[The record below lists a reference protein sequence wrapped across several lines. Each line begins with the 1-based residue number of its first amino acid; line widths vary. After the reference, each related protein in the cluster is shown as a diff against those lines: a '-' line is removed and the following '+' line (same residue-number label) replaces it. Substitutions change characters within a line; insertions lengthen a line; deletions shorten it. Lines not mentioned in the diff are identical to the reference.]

1 MRVLLLLSA
10 VLLQL
15 AHCFHVEITL
25 HKSETPFVEAAFLA
39 DLAKHMN
46 NIVPSRLT
54 LERDRVSE
62 AGLRVLRIRV
72 GEGQDHAGLKKKV
85 IMVPF
90 GGRTVGGFTAS
101 NVEIHEDEPIPT
113 PAVAQVLKL
122 GCIMDTAPVG
132 STLAA
137 IEAAIKVPAGSLVQ
151 TEVKNTVVPKEAFQ
165 SLTWLQLQATNGAP
179 ASGWFTSGVTV
190 FFEVHT
196 ADDHVLD
203 NAVMRTVELPWLIP
217 HIVSV
222 AAGVIRD
229 VQPPPPPAHPVDDGA
244 ACGQSG
250 RELCMAVVIKG
261 TAQDA
266 SSFQW
271 KCRLSHYL
279 RIHNNR
285 VRYVTHSAHPHG
297 GHPAW
302 ADIKIDKEYSAA
314 ASQHLSLATFAISEG
329 DPTLA
334 SVHGHMLTDVFHAPE
349 LVRVSAGF
357 IVQPGRRSVRHEHQ
371 KDGYL

>member
-1 MRVLLLLSA
+1 MRLALVAIAASL
-10 VLLQL
+10 VVQL
-15 AHCFHVEITL
+15 VRCFHVEITL
-25 HKSETPFVEAAFLA
+25 HKSDRAFVEATFLA
-39 DLAKHMN
+39 DLARHMN
-46 NIVPSRLT
+46 HIVPSRLT
-54 LERDRVSE
+54 LEQDRLSE

-72 GEGQDHAGLKKKV
+72 GEGQDHVGLKKKA

-90 GGRTVGGFTAS
+90 GGRTVGGFSAT
-101 NVEIHEDEPIPT
+101 NVEIHEDEPIPRA
-113 PAVAQVLKL
+113 PVAQVLML
-122 GCIMDTAPVG
+122 GCIMDQVPVG

-137 IEAAIKVPAGSLVQ
+137 IETAIRVPQGSLVQ

-196 ADDHVLD
+196 ADDHLLD
-203 NAVMRTVELPWLIP
+203 AAVMRTVELPWQVP
-217 HIVSV
+217 HVVSV
-222 AAGVIRD
+222 AAGVVRD

-244 ACGQSG
+244 ACGSSG

-279 RIHNNR
+279 RIHNSR
-285 VRYVTHSAHPHG
+285 VRYVTHSPHPHG
-297 GHPAW
+297 GHPSW
-302 ADIKIDKEYSAA
+302 ADIKIDKDYDAA
-314 ASQHLSLATFAISEG
+314 TAQHLSLAVFAITDG
-329 DPTLA
+329 DPSSS
-334 SVHGHMLTDVFHAPE
+334 SVHAHMLTDVFHAPE

-357 IVQPGRRSVRHEHQ
+357 VEQRRNSLRVE
-371 KDGYL
+371 GYL